1 MGPLPATASHAAIER
16 LYRSHGGVVLRRA
29 RALLG
34 DESDAQEALQEIF
47 SQLLREPDSLERVSS
62 VVGWLYQATTHHCLN
77 LLRGRRTGARLLDEV
92 LAPGAPSAVG
102 PRAPA
107 AAELRDLLSRLPDE
121 QAAAIVY
128 HHLDGMSHEE
138 VAAQLGCSRRKVGYL
153 LERAQ
158 GLLANWEH
166 PA

>member
-1 MGPLPATASHAAIER
+1 MDPLPAAAGRDVIER

-47 SQLLREPDSLERVSS
+47 SQLLREPASLERVSS
-62 VVGWLYQATTHHCLN
+62 VVGWLYRATTHHCLN
-77 LLRGRRTGARLLDEV
+77 LLRGRRTGARLLGEV
-92 LAPGAPSAVG
+92 VGPEAPRSVAPSAD
-102 PRAPA
+102 A
-107 AAELRDLLSRLPDE
+107 AAELRDLLSRLPAE
-121 QAAAIVY
+121 QAAAVVY

-138 VAAQLGCSRRKVGYL
+138 VAEQLGCSRRKVGYL

-158 GLLANWEH
+158 GLLANWEQ